1 MSEVAP
7 RRTAT
12 CEESQVRRGRPS
24 GTPVVPAAGTDP
36 GGENVRLSHD
46 AHKVPAH
53 TTPTGCRWDGE
64 GGHVASEN
72 CQAPWLCRVILFA
85 DEEFSSVQQLGRQNL
100 Q

>member
-46 AHKVPAH
+46 AHKVPTRRPQGA
-53 TTPTGCRWDGE
+53 
-64 GGHVASEN
+64 GGMVRVDTWRRRIAKPRGSVA
-72 CQAPWLCRVILFA
+72 
-85 DEEFSSVQQLGRQNL
+85 
-100 Q
+100 